1 MIKSYH
7 MNQVT
12 LNLFQGLICVQ
23 MLKRV
28 QHDIFFFFVF
38 KNQG

>member
-1 MIKSYH
+1 MIKLYD

-28 QHDIFFFFVF
+28 LHDIFFLFRV
-38 KNQG
+38 